1 MNGLPLA
8 RDILSRPAQLI
19 LLATFAIS
27 LVMAARKGEGLAGA
41 FERYA
46 VGFLT
51 ILFYPTLLPGLFSL
65 GQQLDSFLAQ
75 LGERDGLLNFITQS
89 LFQSA
94 TKFGPGLDKSLPNL
108 GTYLFQIFRSG
119 VWGVVSSLTE
129 LVFLL
134 ARFILEVSRDAL
146 WQILYLF
153 FPLGA
158 GFFPIFPRALLN
170 MSLLALELV
179 LWIPVLTIVNVATS
193 LLARQYSTVTFDPGF
208 YVLACE
214 LVAILL
220 TLSIPSFVHKLVGG
234 SLAGDALNSWAKTLA
249 LVSIIATKGAAAK
262 AQGIKA
268 VRGGMQMARRSG
280 KASVIVLG
288 ALSFSVKASAAENV
302 NLPFGY
308 VTKLTCKG
316 RLLISAIGDERLLD
330 LSALPKEI
338 GCGVLLRPRA
348 NSGRTNLILE
358 TSGGT
363 IHRLLTISK
372 QSGKTE
378 IELEK

>member
-8 RDILSRPAQLI
+8 RDLLSRPAQLI

-27 LVMAARKGEGLAGA
+27 LLLAARKGEGLAGA

-46 VGFLT
+46 VGFLA
-51 ILFYPTLLPGLFSL
+51 ILFYPSLLQGLFSL
-65 GQQLDSFLAQ
+65 GQQLDTFLAQ
-75 LGERDGLLNFITQS
+75 LGERDGLKDFIIQTLTS
-89 LFQSA
+89 SA
-94 TKFGPGLDKSLPNL
+94 TKNGPGFDKSIPNFISFL
-108 GTYLFQIFRSG
+108 AQVFRSG
-119 VWGVVSSLTE
+119 VWGIVSSLTE

-134 ARFILEVSRDAL
+134 AKFILEVSRDAL
-146 WQILYLF
+146 WQILFIF

-158 GFFPIFPRALLN
+158 GFFPIFPRALAN
-170 MSLLALELV
+170 MALLALELV

-193 LLARQYSTVTFDPGF
+193 LLARQYSTITYDPGF

-220 TLSIPSFVHKLVGG
+220 TLAIPGFVHKLVGG
-234 SLAGDALNSWAKTLA
+234 ALSGDSLNSWAKTLA

-262 AQGIKA
+262 SNGMKA
-268 VRGGMQMARRSG
+268 VRGGMQMARRKG
-280 KASVIVLG
+280 KAGMIAIG
-288 ALSFSVKASAAENV
+288 ALSFSVNASAAENV
-302 NLPFGY
+302 ILPFGF

-316 RLLISAIGDERLLD
+316 RLLISAIGDERLFD

-372 QSGKTE
+372 QAGKTE